1 MSSDVLIRVENVSK
15 MYQIYANPRDRLLQ
29 MLVRGRR
36 QFYREFWALRDVSFE
51 VRRGETIGVLG
62 RNGSGKST
70 LLQIISG
77 TLTPTNGDVQIN
89 GKITALLELGAGFN
103 PEFSGRENVFLNASI
118 FGLSQAVIEGK
129 FDEIAAFADIGEFIE
144 QPVKTYSS
152 GMYARLAFAVAISLE
167 PEILVIDEILSVG
180 DVFFQARCMRKLD
193 EFRESGGTVFFV
205 THDTHAVERICTR
218 AVVMDKGRKAF
229 EGATADAVNVY
240 YKLNRAEGQATAIPA
255 ASKAPEADSAARN
268 SAAVVDPSQTTPVPP
283 VGAALTLRREHAV
296 GNGTAYIEEVFLT
309 DDGGESRQNFVVGEW
324 LNITLSVRFDAPLDE
339 VDFGVGIR
347 DRVGTLIGGAHSFYS
362 RQSFGPVS
370 AGERRSLKARIKAD
384 VQPGEYLLIAGIAR
398 HVSLQV
404 YEECYG
410 LYDFC
415 AISVTGDRKFWGG
428 VRLASEIEYPVT
440 NNSTLPAPLA
450 HAADLPSMK

>member
-1 MSSDVLIRVENVSK
+1 MSSEVLIRVENVSK
-15 MYQIYANPRDRLLQ
+15 IYQIYSNPRDRLLQ
-29 MLVRGRR
+29 MFWRNRR
-36 QFYREFWALRDVSFE
+36 QLYREFWALRDMSFE

-77 TLTPTNGDVQIN
+77 TLAPSSGNVEIN
-89 GKITALLELGAGFN
+89 GRITALLELGAGFN

-118 FGLSQAVIEGK
+118 FGLDHAVIERK
-129 FDEIAAFADIGEFIE
+129 YDEIAAFADIGEFID

-152 GMYARLAFAVAISLE
+152 GMYARLAFAVAISLD
-167 PEILVIDEILSVG
+167 PEILIVDEILSVG

-218 AVVMDKGRKAF
+218 GIVLDRGRKIY
-229 EGATADAVNVY
+229 EGKTADAVNAY
-240 YKLNRAEGQATAIPA
+240 YKLSRTEARDASDA
-255 ASKAPEADSAARN
+255 AEADREARASELESAGA
-268 SAAVVDPSQTTPVPP
+268 SAQPVAISKTNAIT
-283 VGAALTLRREHAV
+283 VRRDHAV
-296 GNGTAYIEEVFLT
+296 TNGSAYIEEVFLA
-309 DDGGESRQNFVVGEW
+309 DDAGETRQNFVVGEW
-324 LNITLSVRFDAPLDE
+324 LTVTLKVRFDMDMEE

-362 RQSFGPVS
+362 RQSFGPVA
-370 AGERRSLKARIKAD
+370 AGEHRLLRARVKLD
-384 VQPGEYLLIAGIAR
+384 LQPGEYLLVAGIAR

-415 AISVTGDRKFWGG
+415 AIAVTGDRKFWGG
-428 VRLASEIEYPVT
+428 VSLASEISYV
-440 NNSTLPAPLA
+440 LPQDAEFTR
-450 HAADLPSMK
+450 

>member
-1 MSSDVLIRVENVSK
+1 MSSDVLIRAENVSK

-29 MLVRGRR
+29 MLWRGRR
-36 QFYREFWALRDVSFE
+36 QFYREFWALRDISLE

-77 TLTPTNGDVQIN
+77 TLAPSAGDVQIN

-118 FGLSQAVIEGK
+118 FGLDNAVIERK

-152 GMYARLAFAVAISLE
+152 GMYARLAFAVAISLD
-167 PEILVIDEILSVG
+167 PEILIVDEILSVG

-218 AVVMDKGRKAF
+218 AVVLDKGRKIY
-229 EGATADAVNVY
+229 EGKTADAVNVY
-240 YKLNRAEGQATAIPA
+240 YKSSRIEAQSVAAQSSPDASGETPPVANATGGDMEEP
-255 ASKAPEADSAARN
+255 SAA
-268 SAAVVDPSQTTPVPP
+268 APMVTPLV
-283 VGAALTLRREHAV
+283 LRRDHAV
-296 GNGTAYIEEVFLT
+296 SNGSAYIEDVFLT
-309 DDGGESRQNFVVGEW
+309 DDSGENRQNFVVGEW
-324 LNITLSVRFDAPLDE
+324 LNVTLKVRFDAALE
-339 VDFGVGIR
+339 QVDFGVGIR

-362 RQSFGPVS
+362 RQSFGPVVV
-370 AGERRSLKARIKAD
+370 GDRHVLQARIKLD
-384 VQPGEYLLIAGIAR
+384 VQPGEYLMIAGIAQ
-398 HVSLQV
+398 HMSLQV
-404 YEECYG
+404 YQECYG

-415 AISVTGDRKFWGG
+415 AITVTGDRKFWGG
-428 VRLASEIEYPVT
+428 VRLASEIQHTSALEAV
-440 NNSTLPAPLA
+440 SGAEF
-450 HAADLPSMK
+450 AARE